1 MIFQTIRAAR
11 QNTGGRMPYQKV
23 TPNLMVKDVSA
34 SLKFYQETLGL
45 ERRLTVPEQEPFVFV
60 SVAAGDVEIFLNQD
74 GLNQD
79 GSSGKSRASGISL
92 YVELEGLNHL
102 LERVQQHQV
111 KIEIALNETFYG
123 MREFAVL
130 DPDGYMIIFAE
141 RIKK

>member
-1 MIFQTIRAAR
+1 
-11 QNTGGRMPYQKV
+11 MPYQKV

-102 LERVQQHQV
+102 SFCG
-111 KIEIALNETFYG
+111 A
-123 MREFAVL
+123 
-130 DPDGYMIIFAE
+130 
-141 RIKK
+141 

>member
-1 MIFQTIRAAR
+1 
-11 QNTGGRMPYQKV
+11 MPYQKV

>member
-1 MIFQTIRAAR
+1 VLDHLPDDRAAR
-11 QNTGGRMPYQKV
+11 KNTGGRMPYQKV

-45 ERRLTVPEQEPFVFV
+45 ERRITVPEQEPFVFFAI
-60 SVAAGDVEIFLNQD
+60 AAGDVEIFLNQD
-74 GLNQD
+74 E
-79 GSSGKSRASGISL
+79 SGGKAQAGGISL
-92 YVELEGLNHL
+92 YVELEGLNQL

-111 KIEIALNETFYG
+111 KIEILLNDTFYG